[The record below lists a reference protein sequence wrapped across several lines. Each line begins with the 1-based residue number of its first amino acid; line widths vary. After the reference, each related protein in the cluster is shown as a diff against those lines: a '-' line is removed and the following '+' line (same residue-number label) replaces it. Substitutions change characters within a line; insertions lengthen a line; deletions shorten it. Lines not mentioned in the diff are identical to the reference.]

1 MVMPIPKSALPHS
14 CVLSSVIGKDVWGK
28 EEITQIELSH
38 VRIEPC
44 RKKDYSLQ
52 NELSAPRAKLFFDA
66 VNSLPQGIEFVTG
79 DKITF
84 FGTEY
89 TITEAAPYYADTSKL
104 HHWEVLLS

>member
-1 MVMPIPKSALPHS
+1 MVMPIPKAALPHC
-14 CVLSSVIGKDVWGK
+14 CVLSSVISKDMWGK
-28 EEITQIELSH
+28 EQCASIELSH
-38 VRIEPC
+38 VKIEPC
-44 RKKDYSLQ
+44 RRRDYSLQ
-52 NELSAPRAKLFFDA
+52 GELSAPRATLFFDA
-66 VNSLPQGIEFVTG
+66 VNSLPQGIEFVAG